1 MTNPTNE
8 YDAGTFQAL
17 ADTTLGRNL
26 WQFLNQELTI
36 VRMETATGLGKPAV
50 TGIEEQL
57 LWSFREDVVDDRMK
71 QMVGHMVRQVM
82 ESQGYQIEQ
91 RNMSISSALFSKGTR
106 YGRPDWQRL
115 HVFRSSA
122 NARELCFTDSRDTAG
137 LPPTMNGGRWRFW
150 ASFSTVL
157 RGQIAYG
164 IDVHEVRQE
173 IAETGYA
180 LRRMERILRSG

>member
-1 MTNPTNE
+1 MTHSTRE

-17 ADTTLGRNL
+17 ADTSLGRRL
-26 WQFLNQELTI
+26 WKFLNKQLTI
-36 VRMETATGLGKPAV
+36 ACMEVATDLGKPAV
-50 TGIEEQL
+50 TGIEEKL
-57 LWSFREDVVDDRMK
+57 LDSFRKDVVDGRVK
-71 QMVGHMVRQVM
+71 QMIGHMVRQVM
-82 ESQGYQIEQ
+82 ESNGYRIEQ
-91 RNMSISSALFSKGTR
+91 RNVTIGSALFSKGTR

-122 NARELCFTDSRDTAG
+122 NGRKLCFTDSRDTAG
-137 LPPTMNGGRWRFW
+137 LPPPANGGKWRLW

-157 RGQIAYG
+157 RGEIAYG

-180 LRRMERILRSG
+180 LRKMERILRPG